1 MDRTTLGCTVCWDL
15 VLLALCGSLAASRQ
29 LLEASTASASTRTLV
44 YPMPSHVVKM
54 TDKLHVQKWIDA
66 SRDEIARS
74 GVHVEASCDERFG
87 QGYLDKWQA
96 AKKDVCL
103 SGTSTFTCYEHPHND
118 RGNNLG
124 SLFCAVDNLVLD
136 SADFL
141 GDVLTR
147 PEAKVPT
154 GGAKYPNP
162 KRGSA
167 RVACELAQPLPW
179 SREQGFEVWREHGAW
194 VTEHR
199 PEFGPGIKERFAMA
213 AAITPEQLAAANI
226 QRAALRAHVV
236 SLLGPDGVIAL
247 PTTPGPAP
255 PVNTPPA
262 QLDAWRTRLI
272 SLTSIAGLAG
282 LPQVHLPLA
291 RVDGLPVGL
300 GLIGPPGSDEALLE
314 LTEGLAGLLLPG
326 AEA

>member
-1 MDRTTLGCTVCWDL
+1 
-15 VLLALCGSLAASRQ
+15 
-29 LLEASTASASTRTLV
+29 
-44 YPMPSHVVKM
+44 
-54 TDKLHVQKWIDA
+54 
-66 SRDEIARS
+66 
-74 GVHVEASCDERFG
+74 
-87 QGYLDKWQA
+87 
-96 AKKDVCL
+96 
-103 SGTSTFTCYEHPHND
+103 
-118 RGNNLG
+118 
-124 SLFCAVDNLVLD
+124 
-136 SADFL
+136 
-141 GDVLTR
+141 
-147 PEAKVPT
+147 
-154 GGAKYPNP
+154 
-162 KRGSA
+162 
-167 RVACELAQPLPW
+167 
-179 SREQGFEVWREHGAW
+179 
-194 VTEHR
+194 
-199 PEFGPGIKERFAMA
+199 
-213 AAITPEQLAAANI
+213 LAAANI
-226 QRAALRAHVV
+226 QRAAIRAHLV